1 MIAKKPAMNRQIR
14 KQFPGWMLILVL
26 VAALHGQE
34 HQHEHGEKGPEK
46 KIAPPR
52 VFLDKSLRIVQY
64 QLKRLD
70 NQRLLLVERKTDDPK
85 YAPVY
90 AAILARA
97 GMSPQY
103 REEALK
109 SLVELNRSHA
119 LPELL
124 KALGTMDADDQQQL
138 RTGRQL
144 ATMLLGLPGEQLAAN
159 KSALLKST
167 ESENRLVRSV
177 GYAGLI
183 SGGAQAESWQRAQA
197 SPVATLDWL
206 SAVSLLPQPAQ
217 RSAQRNAI
225 VGLLAESH
233 PVAVRQLAIQTLAVV
248 PLRQQQ
254 TFELLAPFVEDAEY
268 RTQAVRTLLDVPAK
282 LRDPALS
289 AKLVDVLVKHA
300 EATTAAKRTTD
311 PFLDAMQLADQLL
324 ARIPGDASRSYRNRL
339 REITVRVVRIHTVE
353 EEMRYDIPYFAV
365 ESGRPVQ
372 VVLKNEDLMPHNLVV
387 TTPGSLQVVAQEGT
401 LLGPNP
407 GFQGK
412 PYVPKRAEVLF
423 ATGMVQSR
431 QQERLT
437 FTAPSEIGEYPFVCT
452 FPRHWMRMY
461 GVMIVVKDLDAW
473 QKKPT
478 MPKDPL
484 GNNRAFV
491 QSWKVED
498 FKDELAAGLRA
509 RSPQIGEK
517 IFKAATCAQC
527 HKVRGQGGAVGPELT
542 DILKRWKGDRLALL
556 REVLDPSHRIDPKYA
571 VQMIATDDGRVFTG
585 IVQAE
590 DKQTISLLVNPE
602 ASKPTVIKRSEID
615 EMVKTSKS
623 MMPKAL
629 LDRFTKD
636 EIFELMAFL
645 ISLAPPS
652 P

>member
-1 MIAKKPAMNRQIR
+1 MTKKRAMNGKIK
-14 KQFPGWMLILVL
+14 KQFPGWILIVLL

-34 HQHEHGEKGPEK
+34 HQHEHGEKEPEK

-90 AAILARA
+90 GAILTRA
-97 GMSPQY
+97 GMSRQY
-103 REEALK
+103 RDEALQGLIALEK
-109 SLVELNRSHA
+109 SDA
-119 LPELL
+119 ATELL
-124 KALGTMDADDQQQL
+124 KALEAMDAEDQQQQ

-144 ATMLLGLPGEQLAAN
+144 ATMLLSLAGAELTS
-159 KSALLKST
+159 KKKALVEST
-167 ESENRLVRSV
+167 ESENQLVRSA

-183 SGGAQAESWQRAQA
+183 GAGQPMESWQLAEK
-197 SPVATLDWL
+197 SPQGILDWL
-206 SAVSLLPQPAQ
+206 TAISWLPKPDQ
-217 RSAQRNAI
+217 RSGQRNKI
-225 VGLLAESH
+225 VGLLGDGH
-233 PVAVRQLAIQTLAVV
+233 PQSVRKQAIQTLAVV
-248 PLRQQQ
+248 PSEQQG
-254 TFELLAPFVEDAEY
+254 TFELLVPFVGNPVY
-268 RTQAVRTLLDVPAK
+268 RTEAVRTLLGVPAK
-282 LRDPALS
+282 FRDPKLS
-289 AKLVDVLVKHA
+289 RNVVDVLVKHA
-300 EATTAAKRTTD
+300 EATPAAKRTTD

-324 ARIPGDASRSYRNRL
+324 ARIPGDESRAYRNRL

-365 ESGRPVQ
+365 EAGRPVQ

-387 TTPGSLQVVAQEGT
+387 TTPGALQVVAQEGT
-401 LLGPNP
+401 LVGPNP
-407 GFQGK
+407 GFEGK
-412 PYVPKRAEVLF
+412 PYVPKRPEVLY

-437 FTAPSEIGEYPFVCT
+437 FTAPSEVGEYPFVCT

-473 QKKPT
+473 QKNPT

-484 GNNRAFV
+484 GNTREFV

-498 FKDELAAGLRA
+498 FKDDLETGLRA

-527 HKVRGQGGAVGPELT
+527 HKVKGQGGAVGPELT
-542 DILKRWKGDRLALL
+542 DVLKRWKGDRLALL
-556 REVLDPSHRIDPKYA
+556 REVLDPSHRIDPKFA

-602 ASKPTVIKRSEID
+602 APKPTVIKRADID

-645 ISLAPPS
+645 ISLSPPAP
-652 P
+652 

>member
-1 MIAKKPAMNRQIR
+1 
-14 KQFPGWMLILVL
+14 
-26 VAALHGQE
+26 
-34 HQHEHGEKGPEK
+34 
-46 KIAPPR
+46 
-52 VFLDKSLRIVQY
+52 
-64 QLKRLD
+64 
-70 NQRLLLVERKTDDPK
+70 
-85 YAPVY
+85 
-90 AAILARA
+90 
-97 GMSPQY
+97 MSPQY

-119 LPELL
+119 LTELL

-197 SPVATLDWL
+197 SPVARLDWL

-254 TFELLAPFVEDAEY
+254 TFELLAPFVADAEY

-282 LRDPALS
+282 WRDPALS

-437 FTAPSEIGEYPFVCT
+437 FTAPSEVGEYPFVCT

-473 QKKPT
+473 QKNPT

>member
-1 MIAKKPAMNRQIR
+1 MAKKPAMNRQMR
-14 KQFPGWMLILVL
+14 KQFPGWILILVL
-26 VAALHGQE
+26 VAALQGQE
-34 HQHEHGEKGPEK
+34 HQHQHGDKGPEK

-70 NQRLLLVERKTDDPK
+70 NQRLLLVERKTDDAK

-90 AAILARA
+90 GAILARA

-109 SLVELNRSHA
+109 GLIQLNRSDA
-119 LPELL
+119 PIELL
-124 KALGTMDADDQQQL
+124 KALETMDAEDPQQQ

-144 ATMLLGLPGEQLAAN
+144 AAMLLSLPGEQLAA
-159 KSALLKST
+159 KKEALF
-167 ESENRLVRSV
+167 ESSESDHEMVRSV

-183 SGGAQAESWQRAQA
+183 AAGQQAEAWQRAQA
-197 SPVATLDWL
+197 SPAAALDWL
-206 SAVSLLPQPAQ
+206 NGVSLLPKPAQ
-217 RSAQRNAI
+217 RSGQRSDI

-233 PVAVRQLAIQTLAVV
+233 PVTVRKRAIQTLAVV
-248 PLRQQQ
+248 PRQQQQ
-254 TFELLAPFVEDAEY
+254 TFELLAPFVADPEY
-268 RTQAVRTLLDVPAK
+268 RTQAVRTLLGVPSK

-289 AKLVDVLVKHA
+289 ARLVDLLVKHA
-300 EATTAAKRTTD
+300 EATPAAKRTTD

-324 ARIPGDASRSYRNRL
+324 ARIPGDDSRTYRNRL

-437 FTAPSEIGEYPFVCT
+437 FTAPSEVGEYPFVCT

-473 QKKPT
+473 QKNPT

-491 QSWKVED
+491 QSWKVDD
-498 FKDELAAGLRA
+498 FKEELAAGLRA

-542 DILKRWKGDRLALL
+542 DVLKRWKGDRLALL

-585 IVQAE
+585 IVKAE
-590 DKQTISLLVNPE
+590 DKQTISLLINPE
-602 ASKPTVIKRSEID
+602 SPKPTVIKRSEID
-615 EMVKTSKS
+615 EILKTSKS

-636 EIFELMAFL
+636 EIFELMAYL
-645 ISLAPPS
+645 ISLSPPS